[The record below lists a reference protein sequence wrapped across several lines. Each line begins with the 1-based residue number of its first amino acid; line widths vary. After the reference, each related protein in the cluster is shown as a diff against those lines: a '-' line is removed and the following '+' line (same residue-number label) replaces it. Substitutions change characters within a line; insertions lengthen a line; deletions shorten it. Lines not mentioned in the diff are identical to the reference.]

1 MPPGDRNVLIFIFSF
16 ALLLSFS
23 DARNLS
29 PDERGNA
36 PMASGYKQGRK
47 THALISNMVWFVADL
62 DGLNR
67 GRSRCDYR
75 RLHWVLRCWPI
86 RCRHR
91 STCGRNPSPMKSED
105 VIAAKGRPFTG
116 AEYLASLRDGRDVYI
131 YG

>member
-1 MPPGDRNVLIFIFSF
+1 LRMLCACGLLIRLLPPGDRKVLICIFSF

-29 PDERGNA
+29 PDARPNV
-36 PMASGYKQGRK
+36 PTASGDKQGRK

-67 GRSRCDYR
+67 GRSRCDYC
-75 RLHWVLRCWPI
+75 RLQWVLRCWSI

-91 STCGRNPSPMKSED
+91 SACGRNPS
-105 VIAAKGRPFTG
+105 
-116 AEYLASLRDGRDVYI
+116 
-131 YG
+131 